1 MNKSFK
7 RQIFLSLMLLVL
19 VLFIV
24 LNFSSRQLLERYYVN
39 KRKGQMENIS
49 QRIENTEGPLRV
61 EFLTSSI
68 EERLGGD
75 IIIFDEN
82 KDIVFSSKSRISTR
96 RLQNND
102 QLLDQ
107 IDKLTSGSE
116 LMNYITRQNESGV
129 STQLIGIYK
138 TKDQQIIMTQIPLE
152 AIETTLEAIRR
163 FLFMVSGVF
172 LIISVFIANYIS
184 NRIAKP
190 LIELSQKT
198 KKLTTFN
205 FSGNFETARKDEIGD
220 LFRAIQSLSLALQEK
235 IQALENSNV
244 LLKNEMTTKDLLID
258 QRKTFIANISHELK
272 TPLALIQAYAEG
284 LIDGTFINQDDAD
297 YYLKVILD
305 ETKHMDYLIKDLID
319 LMQLELKEK
328 AFKREEETLRNLI
341 KKSIAPFKES
351 FEQRNIIL
359 KEDILDI
366 QVIVDASQIIMA
378 LRNLI
383 SNAID
388 HVSDKG
394 MVLIKSQ
401 IEDDALRI
409 SVFNTGEI
417 IPLEDL
423 EEIWEAFY
431 KVDKSRN
438 RQFGGSG
445 IGLSI
450 VKEVFENHGFK
461 YGVQNLRNGVSFYF
475 YIPKDSFKEN

>member
-7 RQIFLSLMLLVL
+7 KQIFFSLMLLVL

-39 KRKGQMENIS
+39 KRKDQMENIS
-49 QRIENTEGPLRV
+49 QRIEKTDGPLRV
-61 EFLTSSI
+61 ELLTSSI

-75 IIIFDEN
+75 IIIFDGNQEV
-82 KDIVFSSKSRISTR
+82 VFSSKSRLSTR
-96 RLQNND
+96 RIENND
-102 QLLDQ
+102 LLLDQ
-107 IDKLTSGSE
+107 IQRVTNQPQE
-116 LMNYITRQNESGV
+116 MYYITRQNNEDI
-129 STQLIGIYK
+129 STQLIGLYK
-138 TKDQQIIMTQIPLE
+138 TQDQQIIMTQIPLE

-163 FLFMVSGVF
+163 FLLMVSGVF
-172 LIISVFIANYIS
+172 LIISLFIANYIS

-190 LIELSQKT
+190 LVELSQKT

-205 FSGNFETARKDEIGD
+205 FSENFKTTRKDEIGD
-220 LFRAIQSLSLALQEK
+220 LFRDIQLLSLALQEK

-244 LLKNEMTTKDLLID
+244 LLKNEMKTKDILIN

-272 TPLALIQAYAEG
+272 TPLALIQAYSEG
-284 LIDGTFINQDDAD
+284 LIDKTFSNQADAD
-297 YYLKVILD
+297 YYLKVIRD

-319 LMQLELKEK
+319 LMQLELKDK
-328 AFKREEETLRNLI
+328 AFKREEENLKNLV
-341 KKSIAPFKES
+341 KKAINPFKET
-351 FEQRNIIL
+351 FDQRNIVL
-359 KEDILDI
+359 KEEILDI
-366 QVIVDASQIIMA
+366 HVMVDSSQIIMA

-394 MVLIKSQ
+394 VVLIKSQ
-401 IEDDALRI
+401 IEDNLLRI
-409 SVFNTGEI
+409 SVFNTGEG
-417 IPLEDL
+417 IPSEDL

-450 VKEVFENHGFK
+450 VKEVFENHGFE
-461 YGVQNLRNGVSFYF
+461 YGVKNLRNGVSFYF
-475 YIPKDSFKEN
+475 YIPKDYFKEN

>member
-1 MNKSFK
+1 
-7 RQIFLSLMLLVL
+7 
-19 VLFIV
+19 
-24 LNFSSRQLLERYYVN
+24 
-39 KRKGQMENIS
+39 
-49 QRIENTEGPLRV
+49 
-61 EFLTSSI
+61 
-68 EERLGGD
+68 
-75 IIIFDEN
+75 
-82 KDIVFSSKSRISTR
+82 
-96 RLQNND
+96 
-102 QLLDQ
+102 
-107 IDKLTSGSE
+107 
-116 LMNYITRQNESGV
+116 
-129 STQLIGIYK
+129 
-138 TKDQQIIMTQIPLE
+138 
-152 AIETTLEAIRR
+152 
-163 FLFMVSGVF
+163 MVSGVF

-198 KKLTTFN
+198 KKLSTFN
-205 FSGNFETARKDEIGD
+205 FSGNFETTRKDEIGD

-244 LLKNEMTTKDLLID
+244 LLKNEMTTKDMLID

-272 TPLALIQAYAEG
+272 TPLALIQAYSEG
-284 LIDGTFINQDDAD
+284 LIDGTFSNQADAD

-328 AFKREEETLRNLI
+328 AFKRVEEPLKDLI
-341 KKSIAPFKES
+341 KKGVDPFKET
-351 FEQRNIIL
+351 FDQRNVIL
-359 KEDILDI
+359 KEEILDI

-401 IEDDALRI
+401 IEDDLLRI
-409 SVFNTGEI
+409 SVFNTGEG
-417 IPLEDL
+417 IPSEDI
-423 EEIWEAFY
+423 EEIWQAFY

-475 YIPKDSFKEN
+475 YIPKDFFK

>member
-7 RQIFLSLMLLVL
+7 KQIFLSLMLLVL
-19 VLFIV
+19 GLFVV

-49 QRIENTEGPLRV
+49 QRIENTDGPLRV
-61 EFLTSSI
+61 ELLTSSI

-82 KDIVFSSKSRISTR
+82 KDIIFSSKSRISTR
-96 RLQNND
+96 RVQNND

-107 IDKLTSGSE
+107 IDRITSGSE
-116 LMNYITRQNESGV
+116 LMNYITRQNESGI
-129 STQLIGIYK
+129 STQLIGVYK

-163 FLFMVSGVF
+163 FLFMVSGIF
-172 LIISVFIANYIS
+172 FIISIFIANYIS

-205 FSGNFETARKDEIGD
+205 FTENFKTTRKDEIGD
-220 LFRAIQSLSLALQEK
+220 LFRGIQLLSLALQEK
-235 IQALENSNV
+235 IQALENSNL
-244 LLKNEMTTKDLLID
+244 LLKNEMTTKDILID
-258 QRKTFIANISHELK
+258 QRKTFIGNISHELK
-272 TPLALIQAYAEG
+272 TPLALIQAYSEG
-284 LIDGTFINQDDAD
+284 LMDGTFSNEDDAD

-305 ETKHMDYLIKDLID
+305 ETKHMDHLIKDLID
-319 LMQLELKEK
+319 LMQLELKSKEI
-328 AFKREEETLRNLI
+328 KREEVSLKNLI
-341 KKSIAPFKES
+341 KKTIDPFKET
-351 FEQRNIIL
+351 FDQRNIIL
-359 KEDILDI
+359 KEEILDI
-366 QVIVDASQIIMA
+366 GLMVDSSQITMA
-378 LRNLI
+378 LRNLV

-401 IEDDALRI
+401 IEDDLLRI
-409 SVFNTGEI
+409 DIFNTGEP
-417 IPLEDL
+417 IPTEDL

-450 VKEVFENHGFK
+450 VKEVFENHNFE
-461 YGVQNLRNGVSFYF
+461 YGVKNLRNGVSFYF
-475 YIPKDSFKEN
+475 YIPKDYYKEN

>member
-7 RQIFLSLMLLVL
+7 KQIFLSLMLLVL

-82 KDIVFSSKSRISTR
+82 KDIMFSSKSRISTR
-96 RLQNND
+96 RVQNND

-107 IDKLTSGSE
+107 IEKITSGPQQ
-116 LMNYITRQNESGV
+116 MNYITRQNESGI
-129 STQLIGIYK
+129 STQLIGVYK

-172 LIISVFIANYIS
+172 LIISIFIANYIS

-205 FSGNFETARKDEIGD
+205 FSENFETTRNDEIGD
-220 LFRAIQSLSLALQEK
+220 LFRDIQLLSLTLQEK

-244 LLKNEMTTKDLLID
+244 LLKNEMTTKDILID

-272 TPLALIQAYAEG
+272 TPLALIQAYSEG
-284 LIDGTFINQDDAD
+284 LIDGTFSNQDDAD

-305 ETKHMDYLIKDLID
+305 ETKHMDHLIKDLID
-319 LMQLELKEK
+319 LMQLELKGKEV
-328 AFKREEETLRNLI
+328 KREEESLRNLI
-341 KKSIAPFKES
+341 KKTLDPFKET
-351 FEQRNIIL
+351 FDQRNTIL
-359 KEDILDI
+359 KEEILD
-366 QVIVDASQIIMA
+366 VELMVDSSQMVMA
-378 LRNLI
+378 LRNLV

-394 MVLIKSQ
+394 LVLIKSQ

-409 SVFNTGEI
+409 NIFNTGEG
-417 IPLEDL
+417 IPSEEL
-423 EEIWEAFY
+423 EEIWQAFY
-431 KVDKSRN
+431 KVDKSRS

-461 YGVQNLRNGVSFYF
+461 YGVKNLRNGVSFYF
-475 YIPKDSFKEN
+475 YIPKDHFKEN